1 MRPPWRVP
9 PLLRQRVF
17 RNYWSAQSISMLGDQ
32 VSALALPLV
41 GVLTLHASPA
51 AMGVLTA
58 LVWAPN
64 LVFAVHAGALTDRL
78 GRRRRVMIASDLA
91 RAVLLVSVPV
101 AAWMDV
107 LTMAQL
113 YAVAF
118 AVGTLSVFFNV
129 SDATLFMCVVERDEF
144 MAANSLV
151 YGSRAATFMAGP
163 SLGGILTQAVT
174 APAAL
179 LVDAVS
185 FVGSAGFLGR
195 VDPVEPPPQ
204 PPEPGHV
211 TAGIRYVRGSPI
223 VFYELAS
230 CAMVNFFNFAF
241 FAVFLLYATRE
252 LHVRA
257 GTLGVV
263 LGAAAVGSLIGAF
276 LTGRIAGRIGVGPA
290 FCVGIVLFP
299 APLILVPLAGG
310 PHALVLACLFLA
322 EFGSGVGVMILDIT
336 AGSITASVVPGR
348 LRARVAGA
356 FSIVNYGVRPL
367 GALAAGAA
375 ASVIGIHDT
384 LWIATVGG
392 ALSALWLVPSPLP
405 HLRTLPA
412 EPIEVQPPATA
423 QVPAAGGP

>member
-1 MRPPWRVP
+1 MRVAGRVP
-9 PLLRQRVF
+9 PLLRQPVF
-17 RNYWSAQSISMLGDQ
+17 RSYWSAQSISMLGDQ

-41 GVLTLHASPA
+41 GVLTLHASA
-51 AMGVLTA
+51 AEMGVLTA

-64 LVFAVHAGALTDRL
+64 LVFALHAGALADRL
-78 GRRRRVMIASDLA
+78 GRRRRVMIASDLG
-91 RAVLLVSVPV
+91 RAVLLTSVPI
-101 AAWMDV
+101 AAWMGV

-118 AVGTLSVFFNV
+118 AAGSLSVFFNV
-129 SDATLFMCVVERDEF
+129 SDATLFMCVVERTEF

-151 YGSRAATFMAGP
+151 YGSRAASFMAGP
-163 SLGGILTQAVT
+163 SLGGILTQAIT

-179 LVDAVS
+179 LVDAAS
-185 FVGSAGFLGR
+185 FLASAGFLGR
-195 VDPVEPPPQ
+195 IAPVEPPPQ

-211 TAGIRYVRGSPI
+211 TAGVRYVRSSPI
-223 VFYELAS
+223 IFYELAS
-230 CAMVNFFNFAF
+230 AATVNFFNFAF

-263 LGAAAVGSLIGAF
+263 LGVAAIGSLIGAG
-276 LTGRIAGRIGVGPA
+276 LTRPLADRIGVGPA
-290 FCVGIVLFP
+290 YCVGIVLFP

-310 PHALVLACLFLA
+310 PHAVVLACLFLA
-322 EFGSGVGVMILDIT
+322 EFASGVGVMILDIA
-336 AGSITASVVPGR
+336 AGSINASVVPGR

-356 FSIVNYGVRPL
+356 FNIVNYGVRPL

-375 ASVIGIHDT
+375 ASVIGIHAT

-392 ALSALWLVPSPLP
+392 ALSAIWVVPSPLP
-405 HLRTLPA
+405 RLRTLPA
-412 EPIEVQPPATA
+412 EPIEPPATA
-423 QVPAAGGP
+423 RAPAGGGP